1 MMCMWLSKESEIK
14 TVRQG
19 GIIKWLIEDFLKK
32 CWFVYSLNVLINP
45 EHIYFRV
52 KSVHLNERK
61 KKELG

>member
-1 MMCMWLSKESEIK
+1 M
-14 TVRQG
+14 RQG